1 MPPDQS
7 VVLSSQ
13 DSDLLKEIIS
23 FLHHIT
29 KDPQVSTKIIND
41 GGLMH
46 LMELRKIFCDDNETL
61 STLCKVL
68 ANMSMAPDVV
78 EHFFVSG
85 WVGTLAE
92 WQQCADLRLQV
103 ISAKTMANL
112 DHDDPNQFTYPPNV
126 YPLHPRVRTR
136 RKPKADIVFVHGL
149 LGGVFITWRQ
159 RDRNPTELGLYGKNA
174 FYTSETDDVFLVG
187 EQNRGNNNNNKKQSN
202 PAQTSN
208 AQSNDEESAQKPEV
222 VRDRVL
228 KTSKK
233 VKEKHLNISDVATK
247 EFVETL
253 RNEAELDSDW
263 EVVHPDIPICA
274 NENCNG
280 IFSVSGNEWFNQEKD
295 DEYTNCWPMEW
306 LPDDY
311 PDSR

>member
-1 MPPDQS
+1 M
-7 VVLSSQ
+7 
-13 DSDLLKEIIS
+13 KEIIS

-29 KDPQVSTKIIND
+29 KDPQIAANIIHD

-46 LMELRKIFCDDNETL
+46 LMELRKIFIDDNETL

-68 ANMSMAPDVV
+68 ANMSMVPDAV

-92 WQQCADLRLQV
+92 WQQCPDLRLQV

-136 RKPKADIVFVHGL
+136 RKPTADIVFVHGL

-159 RDRNPTELGLYGKNA
+159 RDRKPTELGLYGKNA

-187 EQNRGNNNNNKKQSN
+187 EQKRANGNSRQTKQSI
-202 PAQTSN
+202 PAQPSQPTGDP
-208 AQSNDEESAQKPEV
+208 AKKVDIVK
-222 VRDRVL
+222 DRVL
-228 KTSKK
+228 KASKK
-233 VKEKHLNISDVATK
+233 VEEKHLNISDTATK

-253 RNEAELDSDW
+253 RNQAELDSDW
-263 EVVHPDIPICA
+263 EVVHPDIPLHA
-274 NENCNG
+274 NEDCNG
-280 IFSVSGNEWFNQEKD
+280 MFSVSGSEWFNQESYD
-295 DEYTNCWPMEW
+295 DYTNCWPMEW